1 MGGKERLCVRESAC
15 FCLIGVCIV
24 GAGSLALYPTSC
36 YQLEYSE
43 CTQKSQILF
52 FWTDTVF
59 FQTLIMRSSEC
70 VKTNIKNFINK
81 RPTFYVIY
89 FLLQHKNW
97 KRWTQFLFINI
108 NHYVCLWLILSCK
121 IDMLLTADS
130 HSLLRSIIFKKY
142 KWEICKKEITMQ
154 WLKINFFF
162 PSWKQL
168 ILKLF
173 SFLCWRWWGHYHL
186 NQQRKLNSFQW
197 LCCFGCYPVEQE
209 EH

>member
-1 MGGKERLCVRESAC
+1 MGGKERFCVRESAC

-24 GAGSLALYPTSC
+24 GACSLALHPTSC

-43 CTQKSQILF
+43 YTQKSQILF
-52 FWTDTVF
+52 FWTDIVF

-70 VKTNIKNFINK
+70 VKTNIKNFISK

-121 IDMLLTADS
+121 IDMLLTAKS
-130 HSLLRSIIFKKY
+130 YSLFRSIIFKKY

-154 WLKINFFF
+154 WIKIIIFF
-162 PSWKQL
+162 PPGNSW
-168 ILKLF
+168 F
-173 SFLCWRWWGHYHL
+173 
-186 NQQRKLNSFQW
+186 
-197 LCCFGCYPVEQE
+197 
-209 EH
+209 